1 MSPALRHHLVCR
13 EDALQRDV
21 DRRAVRTGRDG
32 DVDELVLR
40 RPAGGGV
47 GVERHDE
54 VADDLVGP
62 VDATDDEAQSGR
74 IREEGLNGAADRPAV
89 RCRGR
94 QVGRDQRDQRDQH
107 DKMPQKYRRAG
118 QVKSIWPPA
127 AFS

>member
-1 MSPALRHHLVCR
+1 MSPAPRHHRVCR

-21 DRRAVRTGRDG
+21 DRCAVRTGRDG
-32 DVDELVLR
+32 DVDEPVLR

-62 VDATDDEAQSGR
+62 VDATDNEVQSGR
-74 IREEGLNGAADRPAV
+74 IREEGLYGAADRPAV

-94 QVGRDQRDQRDQH
+94 QVGRNQRDQY
-107 DKMPQKYRRAG
+107 DKVPRRTAEQVRSG
-118 QVKSIWPPA
+118 QVR
-127 AFS
+127 